1 MIHLY
6 LVVEYHESSM
16 EAQSDKSQ
24 FSPKIYKYIQSIVLS
39 KNILLK
45 IFIPCFFFLNK
56 FY

>member
-6 LVVEYHESSM
+6 LVVKYHESSM

-24 FSPKIYKYIQSIVLS
+24 FSPKIYKHIQSIVLS

-45 IFIPCFFFLNK
+45 IFIIC
-56 FY
+56 